1 MTLIGKA
8 ASQGNLR
15 QREMSI
21 AQEAHGDLDTP
32 M

>member
-8 ASQGNLR
+8 TSQGNLR
-15 QREMSI
+15 QREMPI
-21 AQEAHGDLDTP
+21 VQEAHGGLDTP